1 MAVKFQGG
9 MAVPASYDPNTRMAR
24 ENARKALNIALYSLR
39 NVSDLSGVG
48 MIERERRLLAEVVRK
63 MSDLSSMLDANIP
76 GSFPK

>member
-1 MAVKFQGG
+1 M
-9 MAVPASYDPNTRMAR
+9 VPASYDPNTHMAR

-39 NVSDLSGVG
+39 NVSNLSGVG
-48 MIERERRLLAEVVRK
+48 MIERERRLLDEVVRK